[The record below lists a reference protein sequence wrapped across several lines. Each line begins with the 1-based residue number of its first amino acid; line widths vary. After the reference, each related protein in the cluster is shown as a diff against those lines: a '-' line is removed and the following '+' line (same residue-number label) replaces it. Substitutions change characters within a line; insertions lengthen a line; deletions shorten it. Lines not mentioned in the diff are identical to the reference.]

1 VKKLRVD
8 EGEKK
13 TEKRNVGKMDK
24 KECSVW
30 PSKTE
35 SKGSDGWCGAF
46 AEEEEKANSRL
57 K

>member
-1 VKKLRVD
+1 MQKLRVD
-8 EGEKK
+8 EGKK
-13 TEKRNVGKMDK
+13 KPRREMWVTWTI
-24 KECSVW
+24 KECSVL

-46 AEEEEKANSRL
+46 AEEEQNANSRL

>member
-1 VKKLRVD
+1 MK
-8 EGEKK
+8 EKK

-24 KECSVW
+24 KECSIL

-35 SKGSDGWCGAF
+35 STGSDGWYGAF
-46 AEEEEKANSRL
+46 AEEEENANSRL

>member
-1 VKKLRVD
+1 MK
-8 EGEKK
+8 EKK

-24 KECSVW
+24 KEYSVL

-46 AEEEEKANSRL
+46 AEEEENANSRL